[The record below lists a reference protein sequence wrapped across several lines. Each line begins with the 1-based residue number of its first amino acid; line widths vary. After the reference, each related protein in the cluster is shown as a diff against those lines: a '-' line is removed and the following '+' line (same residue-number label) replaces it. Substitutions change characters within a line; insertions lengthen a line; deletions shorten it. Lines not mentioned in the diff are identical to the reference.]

1 MGVAVDHHPAVVLAQ
16 HLVHCRRG
24 HVHDGLALVGIFHLA
39 LAAHLVGDGLAARER
54 QPQKE
59 PTQPLELGDAAKLL
73 VALIQGAEQIAVA
86 QHHPLA
92 VELDDAGIPQQG
104 HAGALGKG
112 LTQQEVAVAVN
123 EVEGHPLLAEGRKG
137 VGHLAVEGIGIIV
150 ANPEFKQIAQHV
162 EGIGTGGVVR
172 QKAHQGGGHVGPLGT
187 QVNVADKEGAH
198 EKVRWALL
206 RWLEVELVLELAV
219 KWGLI
224 ALGCHAS
231 GASSPPSWVSSAA
244 YGSPARPSKWHMA
257 ASPLSP
263 SSRRRRSTW

>member
-1 MGVAVDHHPAVVLAQ
+1 MDGGSVGVAVDHHPAVVLAQ
-16 HLVHCRRG
+16 HLVHRRRG

-39 LAAHLVGDGLAARER
+39 LASHLVGDGLATRER
-54 QPQKE
+54 QAQE
-59 PTQPLELGDAAKLL
+59 QPTQPFELGDAAKLL

-92 VELDDAGIPQQG
+92 IELDDARIPQQC
-104 HAGALGKG
+104 HAGAFGKG
-112 LTQQEVAVAVN
+112 LAQQEVAVAVN
-123 EVEGHPLLAEGRKG
+123 EVEGHPLLAQGRKG
-137 VGHLAVEGIGIIV
+137 IGHLAVEGIGIVV
-150 ANPEFKQIAQHV
+150 ANPEFKQIAQHI
-162 EGIGTGGVVR
+162 EGIGAGGVVR

-206 RWLEVELVLELAV
+206 RWLEVEVER
-219 KWGLI
+219 GLI
-224 ALGCHAS
+224 ASGCHAS
-231 GASSPPSWVSSAA
+231 GASSPPSRVSSAA